1 MCPLNDEFPRVIVV
15 VKPLCGFEEPDEL
28 DMVEELPSSLSGGM
42 SSTEESDSLS
52 DCTLTS
58 LLFFTGDKRSVIDHN
73 THTWINQQNYAVI
86 KTADTP

>member
-1 MCPLNDEFPRVIVV
+1 MWPLSDELQRVIGCWEANDV

-42 SSTEESDSLS
+42 SSTEASESLS

-58 LLFFTGDKRSVIDHN
+58 LLLFLTENKFSVIDHN
-73 THTWINQQNYAVI
+73 GNWQMRSLNL
-86 KTADTP
+86 

>member
-1 MCPLNDEFPRVIVV
+1 MWPLSEEFQRVIDV

-42 SSTEESDSLS
+42 SSTEESESLS

-58 LLFFTGDKRSVIDHN
+58 LLFLTRNK
-73 THTWINQQNYAVI
+73 
-86 KTADTP
+86 